1 MAFTHLHV
9 HTEYSLLDGSNK
21 IKEYVARV
29 KELGMN
35 SAAITDHGVMYGV
48 IDFYRAAREA
58 GIKPILGCEVYVAP
72 NSRFDKE
79 LTGGEDRYHHL
90 VLLAENNTGYANL
103 MKIVSRGFTEGYYY
117 KPRVDMEVLQE
128 FHEGII
134 ALSACLAGEVPR
146 FILKGMKDEARKAAR
161 KYEACFGKGNYFLEL
176 QDHGIPEQ
184 RTVNMELLQMSRELD
199 IPLVTTNDVHYT
211 YAEDAIPHDI
221 LLVNRDGKLRELHK
235 VLDRNCALSFI
246 TAADK
251 PGRQT
256 YERSAI
262 LLMLK
267 AFYDTVGR
275 ENAERITVEFSL
287 SNALFCRAKGQFT
300 PDKALLERVEARMRE
315 LAAQALPIEKRSVN
329 IDDAVAMFRACGLED
344 KARLL
349 SYRINSHVNVYTLDG
364 FTDYFYG
371 YMVPDT
377 GYLKWFALESFAD
390 GFILRLP
397 DQADPE
403 KLGDFKPPMKVFQAM
418 HEAEDLS
425 AVLQISD
432 VGEMNDVISRG
443 QATQMILS
451 HEAMMEKQ
459 IGDIAHEIAA
469 RKGVRFV
476 MIAGPSSSGKTTFSH
491 RLSTQLIACGLRP
504 HAIATDNYFR
514 NRADTPRDERGEY
527 DFECL
532 GAMDVEGFNRD
543 MNRLLNGETVEM
555 PTYNFIKGV
564 REYNGE
570 TLTLGENDVLVIE
583 GIHCLNDEFSKA
595 LPKESKYRIYI
606 SCLTTLNVDDH
617 NRIPTT
623 DARLLRRI
631 ERDARTRGYGAQA
644 TIKMWPS
651 VRRGEEQNIFPYQ
664 DSADMLFNSA
674 LLYETA
680 LLKPYVEPLLFGVP
694 HDCPEYLEAKRLLKF
709 LNYFLPLP
717 ADNVPKTSLL
727 REFVGGG
734 CYKT

>member
-1 MAFTHLHV
+1 
-9 HTEYSLLDGSNK
+9 
-21 IKEYVARV
+21 
-29 KELGMN
+29 
-35 SAAITDHGVMYGV
+35 
-48 IDFYRAAREA
+48 
-58 GIKPILGCEVYVAP
+58 
-72 NSRFDKE
+72 
-79 LTGGEDRYHHL
+79 
-90 VLLAENNTGYANL
+90 
-103 MKIVSRGFTEGYYY
+103 
-117 KPRVDMEVLQE
+117 MEQTMLNV
-128 FHEGII
+128 
-134 ALSACLAGEVPR
+134 
-146 FILKGMKDEARKAAR
+146 
-161 KYEACFGKGNYFLEL
+161 
-176 QDHGIPEQ
+176 
-184 RTVNMELLQMSRELD
+184 TVNGSTRQYPAGTPFRVIAAD
-199 IPLVTTNDVHYT
+199 HQ
-211 YAEDAIPHDI
+211 AEIPHDI

-235 VLDRNCALSFI
+235 VLDRNCALSLI

-275 ENAERITVEFSL
+275 ENVERITVEFSL

-377 GYLKWFALESFAD
+377 GYLKWFALEPFAD

-425 AVLQISD
+425 AVLHISD

-631 ERDARTRGYGAQA
+631 ERDARTRGYGARA

-651 VRRGEEQNIFPYQ
+651 VRRGEEENIFPYQ
-664 DSADMLFNSA
+664 DSADTVFNSA
-674 LLYETA
+674 LIYETA